1 MQAPSLRGM
10 AEGEKELQR
19 HLAQTLLSD
28 IDAITGRVV
37 ADICAHS
44 PAYASGRP
52 VALSD
57 LRAICRNN
65 LVLALEDFG
74 GLPASGDDFAAAALE
89 TGRRR
94 AKQGMPLDT
103 VLMAYRRGG
112 RVLWQAMT
120 TPLRGRQAPEQ
131 DLVLEVAGALWETI
145 DRFSTLMADA
155 YRLTQLEL
163 HHRQGSRRGALFEA
177 LLDGRGSDPTV
188 AAAAAAALGI
198 PLRDRYAVVAVDQD
212 PLAPTDPEPAL
223 QAAGMWSFWRP
234 RGERNAGIVRLAATE
249 PAELAAVL
257 RNGRVGT
264 AGISPPFSELADANT
279 ALRLAERSLRTLPP
293 GSKGVA
299 ELDDRLVEAVLS
311 SDPEI
316 ADRLVTRYLNGM
328 ADSGSD
334 GPVLLETL
342 RIWLESGCSAADT
355 AQQMYCHRNTI
366 LNRMARI
373 AQLTGWP
380 VESGEA
386 RLGWALALRAA
397 QVPR

>member
-1 MQAPSLRGM
+1 MNDGQ
-10 AEGEKELQR
+10 EELHR
-19 HLAQTLLSD
+19 HLAHTLLND
-28 IDAITGRVV
+28 VDAITGRVV

-57 LRAICRNN
+57 LRAICHNN

-74 GLPASGDDFAAAALE
+74 GLPASSGDFAAAATE
-89 TGRRR
+89 TGQRR
-94 AKQGMPLDT
+94 ARQGMPLDT

-120 TPLRGRQAPEQ
+120 TPLRGREAVDQ

-188 AAAAAAALGI
+188 AAAAASALGI

-234 RGERNAGIVRLAATE
+234 RGERNTGIVRLGTAE
-249 PAELAAVL
+249 PAELAETL
-257 RNGRVGT
+257 RSGRVGT
-264 AGISPPFSELADANT
+264 AGISPPFEELADADT

-293 GSKGVA
+293 GSKEVA
-299 ELDDRLVEAVLS
+299 EVDDRLVEAVLTN
-311 SDPEI
+311 DPEI
-316 ADRLVTRYLNGM
+316 AGRLVARYLNGM

-334 GPVLLETL
+334 GPVLLQTL
-342 RIWLESGCSAADT
+342 RVWLDNGCSAAHT
-355 AQQMYCHRNTI
+355 AKQMYCHRNTI

-373 AQLTGWP
+373 TQLTGWP